1 VKAGLILGGGG
12 GGGVLECD
20 LKQSEVKHTTE
31 HMGETSIISLMY
43 ETWNLLLYLKHV
55 SGLILSSFVYSLEIH
70 ANWYPFI
77 HEYNWIISMFWVGK
91 FPARSKTK

>member
-1 VKAGLILGGGG
+1 MGGG

-20 LKQSEVKHTTE
+20 LKKSDRVKLTTE

-43 ETWNLLLYLKHV
+43 ETWNLLLYLKLV

-70 ANWYPFI
+70 AN
-77 HEYNWIISMFWVGK
+77 
-91 FPARSKTK
+91 